1 MDIADAVAA
10 ANDIVL
16 ENEDD
21 EALAEVIKQVYASN
35 QISHNDQV
43 LNATALFFRAGRV
56 FQADEDALVVNPKVE
71 LSVGQDMLN
80 EFLEFLSQK
89 LEAQ

>member
-1 MDIADAVAA
+1 
-10 ANDIVL
+10 
-16 ENEDD
+16 
-21 EALAEVIKQVYASN
+21 
-35 QISHNDQV
+35 
-43 LNATALFFRAGRV
+43 
-56 FQADEDALVVNPKVE
+56 LVVNPKVE